1 MSIVNK
7 EVLIR
12 NIITLVLIVMFV
24 SVIMTM
30 QGCAGSIMRTP
41 APLEEGQTDRE
52 FITLRTGQTC
62 EVKGSKI
69 IACERNTFRY
79 AESKTDLEIMKEEA
93 KEEQ

>member
-1 MSIVNK
+1 MNK
-7 EVLIR
+7 GVLFR

-24 SVIMTM
+24 SVIMSA
-30 QGCAGSIMRTP
+30 QGCTGSIMRTP

-62 EVKGSKI
+62 EVVDTKI

-79 AESKTDLEIMKEEA
+79 AESKADLEIMKEEA